1 MNREEIQKLLGG
13 YATGT
18 LTAEEQ
24 QALFAA
30 ALEDQELF
38 DALAR
43 EQSLRHLL
51 RDPAARAHLLAALDA
66 PIPAPWFRRWW
77 RPLSAA
83 AVAVVMA
90 SVMIVAVRRHPSAA
104 PEVTVAKVEPPVT
117 SPMGSLSPPTP
128 QPAPALA
135 PAEPRPSRVDA
146 VMARAKKLPP
156 VNMPMAPAPAPRPVA
171 APSAPKDAAPKDKV
185 EVAVS
190 SGSQMVQV
198 QAGVAQVQAA
208 PLTVTPAASRNQAE
222 ELRNLPVAPRNTV
235 TIGSLVAAKAAAAP
249 PDARALFYGTLFAA
263 GRGGS
268 GGGGDGG
275 RGVIGGAAIRRLAK
289 TDTAAPADHLGIQY
303 RILLKTPAGDFVEA
317 DAAATG
323 AVAAGTLFKLQIATN
338 DGGYVRVLLET
349 ADGAWRAVLNHAAER
364 MQPIETEPIELDQPG
379 RVKFYLTFA
388 RQPLPQSNV
397 AQPDDEIVVDRGP
410 VVTVAGRAAAAQ
422 QLSFN
427 ITVTVQ

>member
-43 EQSLRHLL
+43 EQSLRDLL

-83 AVAVVMA
+83 AVAVMMA
-90 SVMIVAVRRHPSAA
+90 SVMIVAVRRHPPAA
-104 PEVTVAKVEPPVT
+104 P
-117 SPMGSLSPPTP
+117 
-128 QPAPALA
+128 
-135 PAEPRPSRVDA
+135 DDFF
-146 VMARAKKLPP
+146 ARPP
-156 VNMPMAPAPAPRPVA
+156 VNMPMAPAPAPPPVA
-171 APSAPKDAAPKDKV
+171 ALSVPKETALKDTAPKNKV
-185 EVAVS
+185 EAALS
-190 SGSQMVQV
+190 AGSQFVEV
-198 QAGVAQVQAA
+198 QAPAPVVGLPPVSLDKAQ
-208 PLTVTPAASRNQAE
+208 
-222 ELRNLPVAPRNTV
+222 ELRNLPVATRNAV
-235 TIGSLVAAKAAAAP
+235 TTGLIADLKKSAAP
-249 PDARALFYGTLFAA
+249 PDARALFYGTLFAGGG
-263 GRGGS
+263 GRGGAV
-268 GGGGDGG
+268 GG
-275 RGVIGGAAIRRLAK
+275 IASGAAGIRPLAK
-289 TDTAAPADHLGIQY
+289 TATAAPADHLGIQY

-323 AVAAGTLFKLQIATN
+323 AVAAGTLFKLQITTN

-379 RVKFYLTFA
+379 RVKFYLAFA

-397 AQPDDEIVVDRGP
+397 AQPDDDIVVDRGP
-410 VVTVAGRAAAAQ
+410 VVTVAGRVAAVQ

-427 ITVTVQ
+427 ITLIIQ